1 MGKRLISFFLLLLCC
16 AALSAQEELP
26 AQDYFQSPLEVPL
39 ILSGTFGELR
49 NNHFHSGVDIKTQ
62 RRQGL
67 NVLSAAQG
75 YVSRIKIAHYGYGK
89 ALYITHPNGYV
100 TVYAHLKKFG
110 PEIEEYIKKQQY
122 KKESF
127 EIELFPNSD
136 LLTITKGQVIG
147 YSGNTGS
154 SGGPHLHFEI
164 RDKNSRP
171 MNPLLFGIDIQDTKK
186 PIVNRVIAYPLDE
199 NASVNQSSNPVE
211 VRITQQPDGH
221 FKAERLQAQGRIGF
235 GVSTVDQQDLAIN
248 KNGIYKI
255 RTAVNGQL
263 KLEAQMDKFSFA
275 ETRYLNRM
283 IDYAYYK
290 KKKMRVQ
297 KLFIERNNPLSF
309 FNHVTDNGELFIE
322 DSLSYEY
329 TIQITDF
336 KNNETLIKIP
346 ILGKTDSIR
355 IPKNTRVTDHYVYSD
370 QNYTFQ
376 EGKFEVYI
384 PKGALYDDTFLDLK
398 VSGDTLTL
406 HNEETP
412 LHKNAVI
419 SYDIS
424 GYLPEDR
431 EKLYLGILNYKNE
444 VYYSGARIK
453 DNKLSCSTKRMG
465 TYSLGMDK
473 TPPKITP
480 KDITDGKWMSKYRY
494 LKFKIEDDQSGI
506 KGYRATVNGKFIL
519 LEYDPK
525 TNMLV
530 HDFNDNAVID
540 TENKLK
546 LIVTDN
552 VGNSST
558 FETTFFRKN

>member
-1 MGKRLISFFLLLLCC
+1 MGKFLFLIITVLHLCTPVQ
-16 AALSAQEELP
+16 AQKELP
-26 AQDYFQSPLEVPL
+26 PQDYFQSPVEIPL

-49 NNHFHSGVDIKTQ
+49 SNHFHSGVDIKTQ
-62 RRQGL
+62 RKQGL
-67 NVLSAAQG
+67 NVLAAAEG
-75 YVSRIKIAHYGYGK
+75 YVSRIKITHYGYGK
-89 ALYITHPNGYV
+89 ALYITHPNGFV
-100 TVYAHLKKFG
+100 TVYAHLKKFS
-110 PEIEEYIKKQQY
+110 PSIEEYIKKQQY

-136 LLTITKGQVIG
+136 VLTLQKGEVIG

-171 MNPLLFGIDIQDTKK
+171 MNPLLFGVEIQDTKK
-186 PIVNRVIAYPLDE
+186 PIVTRVIAYPLDE
-199 NASVNQSSNPVE
+199 NSSINQSSNPVE
-211 VRITQQPDGH
+211 VRIIQQSDGH

-235 GVSTVDQQDLAIN
+235 GVSTVDQQDFAVN

-255 RTAVNGQL
+255 QSQVNG
-263 KLEAQMDKFSFA
+263 KVNLEVEMNKFSFA

-283 IDYAYYK
+283 IDYGYFKRK
-290 KKKMRVQ
+290 KIRIQ
-297 KLFIERNNPLSF
+297 KLFIERNNPLSIF
-309 FNHVTDNGELFIE
+309 KNVEDNGELFIA
-322 DSLSYEY
+322 DGLSYDY
-329 TIQITDF
+329 SIRISDY
-336 KNNETLIKIP
+336 KNNETRIKIP
-346 ILGKTDSIR
+346 ILGKLDSIR
-355 IPKNTRVTDHYVYSD
+355 IPKKERVTDHYAYAN

-376 EGKFEVYI
+376 QGKFDVYI

-424 GYLPEDR
+424 EYLPEDR
-431 EKLYLGILNYKNE
+431 EKLFLGLLNYKNE
-444 VYYSGARIK
+444 IFYTGARIK
-453 DNKLSCSTKRMG
+453 SNKLSCATKILG

-473 TPPKITP
+473 TPPKITAQNM
-480 KDITDGKWMSKYRY
+480 TNGKWMSKYRY
-494 LKFKIEDDQSGI
+494 LKFKIEDQESGI

-519 LEYDPK
+519 LEYDHK
-525 TNMLV
+525 TQMLV
-530 HDFNDNAVID
+530 HDFNDNAVTD
-540 TENKLK
+540 TENNLK

-558 FETTFFRKN
+558 FEITFFRKN

>member
-1 MGKRLISFFLLLLCC
+1 MRKFLFFSLLVLHYF
-16 AALSAQEELP
+16 APITAQEELP
-26 AQDYFQSPLEVPL
+26 SQDYFQSPLEIPL

-49 NNHFHSGVDIKTQ
+49 SNHFHSGLDIKTQ
-62 RRQGL
+62 RKQGL
-67 NVLSAAQG
+67 KVLAAAEG
-75 YVSRIKIAHYGYGK
+75 YISRIKIARYGYGK

-110 PEIEEYIKKQQY
+110 PAIEEYIKKQQY

-136 LLTITKGQVIG
+136 LLTIIKGEVIG

-171 MNPLLFGIDIQDTKK
+171 MNPLLFGVDIQDKKK
-186 PIVNRVIAYPLDE
+186 PIVTRVMAYPLDE
-199 NASVNQSSNPVE
+199 KSAVNQSSNPVE
-211 VRITQQPDGH
+211 VRITQQPNGN
-221 FKAERLQAQGRIGF
+221 FKAESLQAQGRIGF
-235 GVSTVDQQDLAIN
+235 GVSTIDQQDLAIN
-248 KNGIYKI
+248 KNGIYNI
-255 RTAVNGQL
+255 QSQVNG
-263 KLEAQMDKFSFA
+263 KTNLEVEMNKFSFA

-283 IDYAYYK
+283 IDYPYYK
-290 KKKMRVQ
+290 KKKMRIQ
-297 KLFIERNNPLSF
+297 KLFIERNNPLSIF
-309 FNHVTDNGELFIE
+309 KNVEDNGELFIA
-322 DSLSYEY
+322 DGLSYEY
-329 TIQITDF
+329 SIQITDF
-336 KNNETLIKIP
+336 KNNETRINIP

-355 IPKNTRVTDHYVYSD
+355 IPKKVQTTDHYVYAN

-384 PKGALYDDTFLDLK
+384 PKGALYDDTFLDLM

-406 HNEETP
+406 HNDETP

-424 GYLPEDR
+424 EYLPEDR

-444 VYYSGARIK
+444 IYYSGARIK
-453 DNKLSCSTKRMG
+453 DNKLSCATKNLG

-473 TPPKITP
+473 VPPIITAQHIS
-480 KDITDGKWMSKYRY
+480 KGKWMSKYRY
-494 LKFKIEDDQSGI
+494 LKFKIEDEKSGI
-506 KGYRATVNGKFIL
+506 KGYRATINGKFIL
-519 LEYDPK
+519 MEYDYK

-530 HDFNDNAVID
+530 HDFNDNIVTD
-540 TENKLK
+540 TENNLK